1 MTCSARRFRVTCL
14 ATALWC
20 ATASITLFAAEAAA
34 PTASVEATVSTV
46 LELTNAERVKAGLAP
61 LRENS
66 RLQLAA
72 QLQSEQMGS
81 VSRMDH
87 VLREARYPNP
97 TDRLAAAKYVWEA
110 YAENV
115 AMGQRSA
122 AEVVSAWMHSPG
134 HRANILN
141 PNYTELGIGYA
152 LDAAGHPY
160 YAQVFGRPGSQRVAL
175 SIR

>member
-1 MTCSARRFRVTCL
+1 MTRSPWRFRAICFT
-14 ATALWC
+14 TALCC
-20 ATASITLFAAEAAA
+20 AIASTRSFAAEPPTPAA
-34 PTASVEATVSTV
+34 SLEATVSTV
-46 LELTNAERVKAGLAP
+46 LELTNVERAKAGLAP

-81 VSRMDH
+81 ASRMDH

-97 TDRLAAAKYVWEA
+97 ADRLAAAKYVWEA

-152 LDAAGHPY
+152 LDATGHPY